1 MKLGLVAAGGPFPAK
16 VAEAAVAAGHE
27 VFVICLRDFC
37 DDPGLRAYP
46 HLEERIGAG
55 GAIVQRMKAEGVTHL
70 VLCGRARRPSMSSL
84 WPDAWMART
93 IARMGRA
100 VFGGDDGVLRAGIAI
115 LMEEGFEIV
124 APQSLLGASSAQAG
138 LLAGPAPDEL
148 AREDIRRG
156 ITVLRAMAEVDV
168 GQAVVVQQGLILGV
182 EAIEGTDALLARA
195 GELRREGPGGILV
208 KLAKPGQEMRVDAP
222 VVGPVT
228 VQVAKAAGLRGI
240 AIEAERTILAERPAM
255 LEAAEAA
262 GIFVLALQPETF
274 LNDFGET

>member
-16 VAEAAVAAGHE
+16 VAEAALAAGHGL
-27 VFVICLRDFC
+27 FVICLRDFC
-37 DDPGLRAYP
+37 DDAGLRAYP

-55 GAIVQRMKAEGVTHL
+55 GAIVQRLRAEGVTHL
-70 VLCGRARRPSMSSL
+70 VLCGRARRPSLTSL

-93 IARMGRA
+93 IARMGKA
-100 VFGGDDGVLRAGIAI
+100 VFGGDDAVLRAGIAI

-138 LLAGPAPDEL
+138 LLAGPAPDDL
-148 AREDIRRG
+148 AVEDIRRG
-156 ITVLRAMAEVDV
+156 IAVLRAMADVDV

-195 GELRREGPGGILV
+195 GELRREGPGGVLV

-228 VQVAKAAGLRGI
+228 VQMAQAAGLRGI
-240 AIEAERTILAERPAM
+240 AIEAERTILAERATM

-262 GIFVLALQPETF
+262 GIFVLVLQPETF
-274 LNDFGET
+274 LNTNGET

>member
-1 MKLGLVAAGGPFPAK
+1 VKLGLVAAGGPFPAK
-16 VAEAAVAAGHE
+16 VAEAALAAGHQ

-37 DDPGLRAYP
+37 DDPALRQYP

-55 GAIVQRMKAEGVTHL
+55 GAIVQRLKVEGVTHL
-70 VLCGRARRPSMSSL
+70 ALCGRARRPSLTSL

-93 IARMGRA
+93 VARMGKA
-100 VFGGDDGVLRAGIAI
+100 LFGGDDAVLRAGIAI
-115 LMEEGFEIV
+115 LVEEGFEII
-124 APQSLLGASSAQAG
+124 APQSLLGASSAPAG

-156 ITVLRAMAEVDV
+156 IAVLRAMAEADV

-208 KLAKPGQEMRVDAP
+208 KLAKTGQEMRVDAP

-228 VQVAKAAGLRGI
+228 VQMAEAAGLRGI
-240 AIEAERTILAERPAM
+240 AIEAESTILAERAAM
-255 LEAAEAA
+255 LKAAEAV
-262 GIFVLALQPETF
+262 GIFVLAIQPEEF
-274 LNDFGET
+274 LRNNGEK

>member
-1 MKLGLVAAGGPFPAK
+1 VKLGLVAAGGPFPAK
-16 VAEAAVAAGHE
+16 VAEAALAAGHQ

-37 DDPGLRAYP
+37 DDPALRQYP

-55 GAIVQRMKAEGVTHL
+55 GAIVQRLKVEGVTHL
-70 VLCGRARRPSMSSL
+70 ALCGRARRPSLTSL

-93 IARMGRA
+93 VARMGKA
-100 VFGGDDGVLRAGIAI
+100 LFGGDDAVLRAGIAI
-115 LMEEGFEIV
+115 LVEEGFEII
-124 APQSLLGASSAQAG
+124 APQSLLGASSATAG

-156 ITVLRAMAEVDV
+156 IAVLRAMAEADV

-208 KLAKPGQEMRVDAP
+208 KLAKTGQEMRVDAP

-228 VQVAKAAGLRGI
+228 VQMAEAAGLRGI
-240 AIEAERTILAERPAM
+240 AIEAESTILAERAAM
-255 LEAAEAA
+255 LKAAEAV
-262 GIFVLALQPETF
+262 GIFVLAIQPEEF
-274 LNDFGET
+274 LRNNGEK